1 MGNCHCLA
9 QQNLGGDMVNERAL
23 AKKKGS
29 SSSTSSEENQAI
41 KIQSAFRGH
50 KVRSEVSKI
59 KLDQYK
65 ARVIE
70 QLRLFIENSTQN
82 ALVSKY
88 PAFEYNEDELQ
99 DEFFPNR
106 NFKGPTEIAG
116 GGVYVGEWYQ
126 FISIFFIRIQN
137 SLFFLHSY
145 LFCS

>member
-1 MGNCHCLA
+1 LA
-9 QQNLGGDMVNERAL
+9 QQNLGGDMVNDRALSHKSL

-41 KIQSAFRGH
+41 KIQSVFRGH
-50 KVRSEVSKI
+50 KVRSEVNKL

-70 QLRLFIENSTQN
+70 QLRLFIENSSQN
-82 ALVSKY
+82 ALISKF
-88 PAFEYNEDELQ
+88 PPFEYKEDEEQ

-116 GGVYVGEWYQ
+116 GGVYVGEWYL
-126 FISIFFIRIQN
+126 FIFN
-137 SLFFLHSY
+137 SFNKTLNFLFF
-145 LFCS
+145 